1 MDLRYTNP
9 AVYEAHIDDM
19 VDFIE
24 TEELEQQGVP
34 LNQRSREII
43 DYVRA
48 EIGRE
53 RIDDAIEDWRTTVQ

>member
-24 TEELEQQGVP
+24 TEELEQQGVT
-34 LNQRSREII
+34 LNPRSQGTL
-43 DYVRA
+43 DYMRTEV
-48 EIGRE
+48 GRE
-53 RIDDAIEDWRTTVQ
+53 RIEDVIEAWRKQ